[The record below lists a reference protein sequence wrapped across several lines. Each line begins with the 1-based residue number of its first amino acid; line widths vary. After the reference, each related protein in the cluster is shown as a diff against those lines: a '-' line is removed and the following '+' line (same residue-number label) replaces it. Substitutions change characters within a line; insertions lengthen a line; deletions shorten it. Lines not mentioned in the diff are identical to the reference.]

1 MLLKLVPDN
10 TKIQF
15 TNLRFVAGVLS
26 ALLVVA
32 SIIAV
37 ATLGL
42 NFGVDFRG
50 GVTIEVTDEEPID
63 AEAVRV
69 AVSALNLG
77 DVKVQSIQDFAGGAE
92 GIVVAIEQQAVEGDA
107 KENENAQQSA
117 LDAVRAAII
126 GELGDNASFR
136 RQEVVGP
143 TVSGELIQK
152 GIMAVVF
159 AIVGMLAYIWVRF
172 EWQFSVGAIT
182 ALIHDVVITL
192 GMFAVTRLEFN
203 LPIIAA
209 ILTIVGYSMNDT
221 VVVYDRVRENLRKFK
236 KKPIRELLDLS
247 INDTLSR
254 TVMTSVTTLIA
265 LVSLYV
271 VGGEVLRG
279 FTFAMIWGILIG
291 TYSSIFVAAPILLTT
306 GVKRDWSKVQA
317 GEPEP
322 A

>member
-143 TVSGELIQK
+143 THARYVCC
-152 GIMAVVF
+152 
-159 AIVGMLAYIWVRF
+159 Y
-172 EWQFSVGAIT
+172 
-182 ALIHDVVITL
+182 
-192 GMFAVTRLEFN
+192 
-203 LPIIAA
+203 AA
-209 ILTIVGYSMNDT
+209 
-221 VVVYDRVRENLRKFK
+221 
-236 KKPIRELLDLS
+236 
-247 INDTLSR
+247 
-254 TVMTSVTTLIA
+254 
-265 LVSLYV
+265 
-271 VGGEVLRG
+271 
-279 FTFAMIWGILIG
+279 
-291 TYSSIFVAAPILLTT
+291 
-306 GVKRDWSKVQA
+306 
-317 GEPEP
+317 
-322 A
+322 